1 MDYFEVCQSDF
12 VARMRGNRETL
23 HALQTCL
30 TLFFSG
36 CHHWPLV
43 SRVFASSNYKIACG
57 FANVGRPHSSVPVLA
72 SCHLTSRLI
81 VRHRLAGVWWRVVPH
96 PQHGESECPP
106 PGRRDYMLDP
116 DQTDQVWI
124 PTLLTP
130 TSLSCPKGWKETS
143 VHKRFHRINVRERT
157 WLGKHSLQLLIKNWF
172 RQKSSKDEMMKYWW
186 DQFE

>member
-81 VRHRLAGVWWRVVPH
+81 VRHRLAGV
-96 PQHGESECPP
+96 
-106 PGRRDYMLDP
+106 
-116 DQTDQVWI
+116 
-124 PTLLTP
+124 
-130 TSLSCPKGWKETS
+130 
-143 VHKRFHRINVRERT
+143 
-157 WLGKHSLQLLIKNWF
+157 
-172 RQKSSKDEMMKYWW
+172 
-186 DQFE
+186 